1 MSDQC
6 LDEGVEFG
14 GLQAA
19 DVDEDVGGEG
29 DGASLHHADAGF
41 LQNLGEVGLGAPLVD
56 EAGDGLDGVRLF
68 VWFGAGVD
76 GAVPLP
82 DVAQEGG
89 LVLVG
94 FSEPFLPHGGGRGW
108 AAGDPWFRPEAG
120 GGRAVKGATTGG
132 WWGLRFI
139 VGGCVDP
146 WELAAAFQ
154 P

>member
-56 EAGDGLDGVRLF
+56 EAGDGLTGCGSSFGSAPEWTVQYRYQTSPRREGWSLWGFRSHSCHTGEGVGGPPGIR
-68 VWFGAGVD
+68 GSDPRQAEGERR
-76 GAVPLP
+76 VPRR
-82 DVAQEGG
+82 E
-89 LVLVG
+89 
-94 FSEPFLPHGGGRGW
+94 
-108 AAGDPWFRPEAG
+108 
-120 GGRAVKGATTGG
+120 
-132 WWGLRFI
+132 
-139 VGGCVDP
+139 VGGCCGSS
-146 WELAAAFQ
+146 
-154 P
+154 